1 MRNGNQLSALAKTHS
16 HKIQKFKKDC
26 NPYNQAKKKQHA
38 SQTHTHTRQLE
49 ITKKSVDGGQNQR
62 NKRGREERFFN
73 KKFTHTIKGEH
84 DKTKSRQPG
93 SSTDASNDTHPNP

>member
-16 HKIQKFKKDC
+16 HKKSKILKRLQ
-26 NPYNQAKKKQHA
+26 PTQSSKKKQHA